1 MNTTR
6 TWLRVAALLAAVA
19 LIAPAAASAASGPAA
34 TVTPATGLVDGQ
46 VVDVAWSG
54 FSPGGVVYIRLC
66 KHGATKKSQCTLP
79 GANNDSDGSTAA
91 GAGVVRYQLKEGPFP
106 GFGCDDTHACDVVVE
121 QGPDQLTGAVRV
133 PVTFARSP
141 TGCPSSTVAPVA
153 GEGSSSAAYTLYRWE
168 NAACNLSSHLNVTYT
183 NDNSYDGVS
192 HWMDSSP
199 NANFAVTGV
208 PLASDQAAQLAHEHR
223 TFAYA
228 PLSLTAV
235 VVAFNIVDQQGN
247 QVTHLVLTPKIL
259 AEVASGQIST
269 FDCPAGVSDSDCR
282 TLYGGDPDIRRL
294 NPGVAFPSGSVQF
307 TIRAE
312 HSATNLAFT
321 SWLAAT
327 APDIWTYGATSVWPP
342 PDPHQCLTCP
352 GGVQGENNATQA
364 LAFPFF
370 YTAQNIYIGV
380 LDSTYAGIGDLP
392 VASIA
397 NPGQPDSGVA
407 PSPASLA
414 SAVGDASTAPDGTLT
429 PKWDTSNPNSYPL
442 PMLSYAAVPTS
453 KGWPNFTADDGKTLA
468 AFLHYTAG
476 DGQGTLPKG
485 SFPLTAPLAAE
496 TNAAAAKIPTS
507 EPVPPGGGGPPT
519 GTGSGSGTGS
529 FGSGGSGTGLGSG
542 TGGGGGSGAGG
553 GGSGGGG
560 SYTPKPPVA
569 VTFVTP
575 TGQLSS
581 SATGSMV
588 PVLIALAALGILIGP
603 SIRLFLK
610 DGGLQLSRM
619 RSRLPTRGGGAPT
632 A

>member
-6 TWLRVAALLAAVA
+6 TWPPVAALLAAVM
-19 LIAPAAASAASGPAA
+19 LIAPAAASAGSGPAA
-34 TVTPATGLVDGQ
+34 TVTPADGLVDGQ

-54 FSPGGVVYIRLC
+54 FTPDGVVYIRLC

-79 GANNDSDGSTAA
+79 GANNDSDGSTST

-121 QGPDQLTGAVRV
+121 SGPDQLTGAVRV
-133 PVTFARSP
+133 PVTFARAP

-153 GEGSSSAAYTLYRWE
+153 GEGSSSAAYTMYRWE
-168 NAACNLSSHLNVTYT
+168 NAACNLGSHLNVTYT

-192 HWMDSSP
+192 HWMESNP

-208 PLASDQAAQLAHEHR
+208 PLDPGQTAQLAHQHR

-235 VVAFNIVDQQGN
+235 VVAFNIVDQHGN
-247 QVTHLVLTPKIL
+247 QINHLVLTPKIL

-269 FDCPAGVSDSDCR
+269 FDCPADVSDADCR
-282 TLYGGDPDIRRL
+282 NVYGGDPDIRRL
-294 NPGVAFPSGSVQF
+294 NPGVDFPSGSVQF
-307 TIRAE
+307 AIRAE

-321 SWLAAT
+321 SWLSAN

-342 PDPHQCLTCP
+342 PDPHQCITCP
-352 GGVQGENNATQA
+352 GGVQGESNATQA
-364 LAFPFF
+364 LAFPLF

-380 LDSTYAGIGDLP
+380 IDSSYAGVGDLP

-397 NPGQPDSGVA
+397 NPGQPDAGVA
-407 PSPASLA
+407 PTPASLA
-414 SAVGDASTAPDGTLT
+414 SAVGDATTAPDGTLT
-429 PKWDTSNPNSYPL
+429 PKWDTSNPDSYAL
-442 PMLSYAAVPTS
+442 PMVSYAAVPTS
-453 KGWPNFTADDGKTLA
+453 KGWPNFTADDGRTLA

-476 DGQGTLPKG
+476 DGQRALAEG
-485 SFPLTAPLAAE
+485 SYPLTAPLAAE
-496 TNAAAAKIPTS
+496 TNATAVKIPTS
-507 EPVPPGGGGPPT
+507 EPVPPGGGGSPT
-519 GTGSGSGTGS
+519 GGGTGP
-529 FGSGGSGTGLGSG
+529 FGPGGGTGGGGFG
-542 TGGGGGSGAGG
+542 TGGGGGGS
-553 GGSGGGG
+553 GGSGGGQG
-560 SYTPKPPVA
+560 GGGSSYTAKPPVA

-603 SIRLFLK
+603 SVRLFFK

-619 RSRLPTRGGGAPT
+619 RSRLPTRVGGAPP

>member
-1 MNTTR
+1 
-6 TWLRVAALLAAVA
+6 
-19 LIAPAAASAASGPAA
+19 
-34 TVTPATGLVDGQ
+34 VTPATGLVDGQ

-79 GANNDSDGSTAA
+79 GANNDSDGSTDT
-91 GAGVVRYQLKEGPFP
+91 GSGLVRYQLKEGPFP

-121 QGPDQLTGAVRV
+121 PGEDQLTGAVRV
-133 PVTFARSP
+133 PVTFAHDP

-192 HWMDSSP
+192 HWIESNP

-208 PLASDQAAQLAHEHR
+208 PLASDQTAQLARQHR

-235 VVAFNIVDQQGN
+235 VVAFNIVDQHGN
-247 QVTHLVLTPKIL
+247 QITHLVLTPKIL

-269 FDCPAGVSDSDCR
+269 FDCPSDVSDDDCR

-294 NPGVAFPSGSVQF
+294 NPGVDFPSGSVQF
-307 TIRAE
+307 AIRAE

-321 SWLAAT
+321 SWLTAT
-327 APDIWTYGATSVWPP
+327 APSVWTYGATSVWPP
-342 PDPHQCLTCP
+342 PDPHQCITCP
-352 GGVQGENNATQA
+352 GGVQGESNATQA

-392 VASIA
+392 VASIV

-414 SAVGDASTAPDGTLT
+414 SAVGDATTAPDGTLT
-429 PKWDTSNPNSYPL
+429 PNWDTSNPDSYPL

-476 DGQGTLPKG
+476 DGQQALAKG
-485 SFPLTAPLAAE
+485 SYPLTDPLASQ

-507 EPVPPGGGGPPT
+507 EPVPPGGSSQPPT
-519 GTGSGSGTGS
+519 GTGGGSGSFGTGS
-529 FGSGGSGTGLGSG
+529 GSAGSTGTGGGGSGT
-542 TGGGGGSGAGG
+542 TGGGGGSG
-553 GGSGGGG
+553 S
-560 SYTPKPPVA
+560 STYTPKPPVA

-610 DGGLQLSRM
+610 DGGLQLSRL